1 MRGLVLR
8 GALESRMPATIR
20 VLEEEELSCG
30 LLLVDDCCDPDPD
43 GGGTSR
49 VDAEVDA
56 AVAAAV
62 LWYR

>member
-1 MRGLVLR
+1 
-8 GALESRMPATIR
+8 MPATIR